1 MKLFAY
7 CGLVISVL
15 WLNSATA
22 QERTVT
28 IGGNSSSLYFG
39 PVQHFDINSQP
50 ITSFFTT
57 SDGFTDRFPTNQVI
71 GNSAFFSGELR
82 TNDVDSYGADLATYS
97 QSAGWTEYGSISA
110 FLPTTDADGNG
121 LPDICQ
127 TNRAVNLTGFQA
139 RSGTFH
145 ADSPFPRTDAF
156 QLALSRA
163 SNQIAGTYTIK
174 FSSEP
179 VQASGVFQA

>member
-50 ITSFFTT
+50 ITSFFQSFLRTRRELEPPA
-57 SDGFTDRFPTNQVI
+57 GLFPT
-71 GNSAFFSGELR
+71 
-82 TNDVDSYGADLATYS
+82 GARLATDTPDPAREAIYEPMFR
-97 QSAGWTEYGSISA
+97 WTGA
-110 FLPTTDADGNG
+110 RLATLRLLQHGNVH
-121 LPDICQ
+121 LYVLYI
-127 TNRAVNLTGFQA
+127 AVTVIAL
-139 RSGTFH
+139 
-145 ADSPFPRTDAF
+145 
-156 QLALSRA
+156 LAWKLA
-163 SNQIAGTYTIK
+163 
-174 FSSEP
+174 
-179 VQASGVFQA
+179 